1 MNHRH
6 LGEARYRLQD
16 WAGAVESIQ
25 KALELGRGLKVRTA
39 FQLAICYG
47 HLNDQEKGREWYAK
61 AVTLMEKQTAPN
73 DGLVELRKQADE
85 QLETSTPQTVKN

>member
-6 LGEARYRLQD
+6 LGEARYRLED
-16 WAGAVESIQ
+16 WSRAVESME
-25 KALELGRGLKVRTA
+25 KAIELGRPLNARMG

-61 AVTLMEKQTAPN
+61 AVTLMEKQTNPK
-73 DGLVELRKQADE
+73 DGFVKLRKQADE